1 MLTSHTYKDTISEI
15 IYTYI
20 KNDHCFDLLEYIN
33 SKKSQNN

>member
-20 KNDHCFDLLEYIN
+20 KNDHCFDLLNYIS
-33 SKKSQNN
+33 SKKLQNN